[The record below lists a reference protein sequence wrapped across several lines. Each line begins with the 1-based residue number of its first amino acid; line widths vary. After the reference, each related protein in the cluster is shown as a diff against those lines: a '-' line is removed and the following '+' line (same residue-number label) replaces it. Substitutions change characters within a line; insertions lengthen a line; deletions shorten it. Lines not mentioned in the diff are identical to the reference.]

1 MSTVRI
7 PSAMRA
13 ATGGAKD
20 IEISGATLREVIDGL
35 VAAHPVL
42 GAQLLDVNGQLNRFV
57 NVFVNDTDARYLDAL
72 DTVVGATDRRPPA
85 AGDVR
90 RLTLPEGA
98 DIRARLALPSE
109 GDRCVSE
116 LGRSGRTSEVPPRFG
131 VTERPMAHPAAV
143 PERTTDSPP
152 SRRACSS
159 CSAWPATRR

>member
-35 VAAHPVL
+35 VATHPVL

-72 DTVVGATDRRPPA
+72 DTVVGQSDRVLLLPA
-85 AGDVR
+85 M
-90 RLTLPEGA
+90 
-98 DIRARLALPSE
+98 
-109 GDRCVSE
+109 
-116 LGRSGRTSEVPPRFG
+116 SGG
-131 VTERPMAHPAAV
+131 
-143 PERTTDSPP
+143 
-152 SRRACSS
+152 
-159 CSAWPATRR
+159 

>member
-72 DTVVGATDRRPPA
+72 DTVVGAADRVLLLPA
-85 AGDVR
+85 M
-90 RLTLPEGA
+90 
-98 DIRARLALPSE
+98 
-109 GDRCVSE
+109 
-116 LGRSGRTSEVPPRFG
+116 SGG
-131 VTERPMAHPAAV
+131 
-143 PERTTDSPP
+143 
-152 SRRACSS
+152 
-159 CSAWPATRR
+159 